1 MYAMAT
7 RFDQPVVRRPV
18 LPLTARDEQDLA
30 LLRADTAEREAL
42 QRLVDEAV
50 PADASE
56 GMLLHALL
64 EIALQRVREETE
76 AIGYAELSRQRE
88 VTASDRR
95 SVARRRSPSW
105 AAEE

>member
-1 MYAMAT
+1 MVT

-18 LPLTARDEQDLA
+18 LPLTARDEHDLA

-42 QRLVDEAV
+42 QRLLDDAV

-64 EIALQRVREETE
+64 EVALRRVREEAE
-76 AIGYAELSRQRE
+76 AIGYAELARQRE
-88 VTASDRR
+88 ATATDRR
-95 SVARRRSPSW
+95 SIARRRPPSW